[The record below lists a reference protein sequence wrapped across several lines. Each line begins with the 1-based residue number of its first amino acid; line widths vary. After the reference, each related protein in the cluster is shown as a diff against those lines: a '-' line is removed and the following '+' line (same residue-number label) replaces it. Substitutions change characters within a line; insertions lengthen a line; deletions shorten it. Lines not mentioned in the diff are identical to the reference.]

1 MGLLTRAGDLVYTF
15 RFLKLLVTPFN
26 KTKAFE
32 LGIIDEAGVRQKSV
46 KLDSSEKKSA
56 FTTFHRLVF
65 NIKKIMAKAPGG
77 GTRLASYAAA
87 LFLIKEKLELSDDSI
102 TQIIEKS
109 GIDPLDFLNEQSEW
123 FLLDDGALTPG
134 TYQIREEK
142 VVNSTIEE
150 LVRKKDQIIVSQDC
164 YPVGDIYGI
173 DIYEVT
179 HKKTNQ
185 KLYVTVNEIYK

>member
-32 LGIIDEAGVRQKSV
+32 LGIIDEDGVRQKAV
-46 KLDSSEKKSA
+46 KLDNTEKKSA

-102 TQIIEKS
+102 TQIVEKS

-142 VVNSTIEE
+142 VVNSTIED